1 MLKLANRKENMV
13 LKRKLWRAIL
23 SKIYQLYEFSEY
35 FFSIFAKDIFFI
47 APLPYAFGNLN
58 EEIKLGLLASEIES
72 KKFIILLPPGG
83 IFSKIFAYSHCNPS
97 LREACVNFSRDSIG
111 NMKYNLLYII
121 YLTIFTS
128 LRGLYLLLLE
138 TKKYDGDLA
147 KEFTMEFSYYLS
159 FPRIGIHSTWQ
170 KISGSNMESIN
181 IEKLE
186 QKRDKFLQFLRIRI
200 EASLKSNGVDSDALP
215 KSNIVVCHVR
225 TNYYYKD
232 GQRRNRN
239 ANIEDYVDGMMQIVE
254 QSQYSIV
261 IIGDPNNIVN
271 EVHPKII
278 NIPNLGLNA
287 RAQRAIESLAIMNSS
302 LFIGTQSG
310 PWDFAM
316 LMGVSC
322 ISLNSIDLSTSK
334 CTLWSENILITKPL
348 NGKKYTSF
356 WDDYDCDLNKLSN
369 SFDIFKYSSNQET
382 TTNILSSIA
391 ESLRLHPEMKEN
403 SISNYYSGSE
413 SNLMKKIKESLA
425 SSMHLKQISDVTI
438 SFVYKKLLKQWSS
451 NLYASQPKYYKD
463 YYSDE
468 IMRLQSKNK
477 FSNDLKS
484 HSFLDSA

>member
-1 MLKLANRKENMV
+1 MLKLANSNENMV
-13 LKRKLWRAIL
+13 LKRKLWRAVL

-35 FFSIFAKDIFFI
+35 VFKNFAQDAFFI

-58 EEIKLGLLASEIES
+58 EEIKLGLLVSEIED
-72 KKFIILLPPGG
+72 KKLVILLPPGG
-83 IFSKIFAYSHCNPS
+83 IFSRIFAYSHCNPS
-97 LREACVNFSRDSIG
+97 LREACENFSRESIG
-111 NMKYNLLYII
+111 NIKYNLLYAI
-121 YLTIFTS
+121 YLTIFIAF
-128 LRGLYLLLLE
+128 RGIYLLLLE
-138 TKKYDGDLA
+138 IKKYDRDLE

-170 KISGSNMESIN
+170 KISGSNIERIN

-186 QKRDKFLQFLRIRI
+186 QKLDKFLKFLRLKI
-200 EASLKSNGVDSDALP
+200 EVNLKSNIIDIAALP
-215 KSNIVVCHVR
+215 KSNIIVCHVR

-271 EVHPKII
+271 EVHPKIL

-287 RAQRAIESLAIMNSS
+287 VAQRAIESLAIMNSS

-322 ISLNSIDLSTSK
+322 ITLNSIDLSTSK

-356 WDDYDCDLNKLSN
+356 WNDYDCDLNKLSN

-382 TTNILSSIA
+382 TTIILSSIA
-391 ESLRLHPEMKEN
+391 TSLRLHPEIKEN
-403 SISNYYSGSE
+403 SIKNYYSGSE
-413 SNLMKKIKESLA
+413 SNLMKEIKESLA
-425 SSMHLKQISDVTI
+425 SSIHLKPISDINI
-438 SFVYKKLLKQWSS
+438 SFVYKKLLRRWST
-451 NLYASQPKYYKD
+451 NLYASQPKYYRD

-477 FSNDLKS
+477 FSNGLKS
-484 HSFLDSA
+484 HAFLDAT